1 MTLAENQPYMTDR
14 SEKETILE
22 LKIYENTFRLKLGCC
37 KESRTVKA
45 VDGIDLN
52 IYKGETL
59 GIVGESGCG
68 KSTLGR
74 TMIRLYEPT
83 EGQILFKGQDISHV
97 SESKLRQ
104 STRKNIQMVFQ
115 DPFASLNP
123 RKTLRSIIKEP
134 YKTHHLYSLKKEM
147 KK

>member
-22 LKIYENTFRLKLGCC
+22 LKNIRKHFPIKAGVLQKKVGA
-37 KESRTVKA
+37 VKA

-104 STRKNIQMVFQ
+104 STRKTSKWFFKIPLHHSTLEKHFEV
-115 DPFASLNP
+115 SSKNP
-123 RKTLRSIIKEP
+123 TKHITYIP
-134 YKTHHLYSLKKEM
+134 
-147 KK
+147 